1 VTDGRGWIVE
11 PGSTIQRQGSL
22 HGDAVRVLTAWAA
35 PDADQA
41 DLRQEYLDFLAAEPD
56 GMWRACRAGH
66 LTGSAL
72 VVDPSRRRVL
82 LTLHPKVGRWLQLG
96 GHCEPGDR
104 TMVAVALREAVEEGG
119 IAGVRIDP
127 HPLNLD
133 IHPIECVRGV
143 PNRHLDVQF
152 LAIAPADAEPV
163 ISTESLDLRWW
174 PMDALPPG
182 SDEVGIASLVQRAA
196 ARLEYAA
203 PR

>member
-1 VTDGRGWIVE
+1 VTDGRG
-11 PGSTIQRQGSL
+11 L
-22 HGDAVRVLTAWAA
+22 HDDAVRVLTAWTP
-35 PDADQA
+35 PDAGQA
-41 DLRQEYLDFLAAEPD
+41 ELRQEYLEFLAAEPG

-72 VVDPSRRRVL
+72 VVDPSRRQVL

-127 HPLNLD
+127 EPLNLD
-133 IHPIECVRGV
+133 LHPIECVRGI

-152 LAIAPADAEPV
+152 LAIAPAGAEPV
-163 ISTESLDLRWW
+163 ISDESLDLRWW

-182 SDEVGIASLVQRAA
+182 SDEVGIARLVQRAA
-196 ARLEYAA
+196 ARLETTHLGTTGLGTAA
-203 PR
+203 RH